1 MTPTSCLAAVE
12 LVRAQARALTAL
24 EGGDP
29 YPCAEIADHIAEL
42 ARHPDQV
49 VEMATA
55 LSTLVVSVLHACTTD
70 ADAREALLDQWAL
83 HLMTTP

>member
-1 MTPTSCLAAVE
+1 MTPNSCLAAVE

-24 EGGDP
+24 EEGNP

-42 ARHPDQV
+42 ARHPGPV

-55 LSTLVVSVLHACTTD
+55 LSTLVVSLLHACTTD
-70 ADAREALLDQWAL
+70 ADAQEALLDQWAL
-83 HLMTTP
+83 HLMDTP